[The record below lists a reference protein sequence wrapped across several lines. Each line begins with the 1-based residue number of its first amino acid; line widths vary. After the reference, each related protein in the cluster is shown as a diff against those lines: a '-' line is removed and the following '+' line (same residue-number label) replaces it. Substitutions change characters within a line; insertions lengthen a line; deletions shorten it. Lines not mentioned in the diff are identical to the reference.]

1 MPLPQP
7 NPSEAA
13 VTSQERQD
21 WLRLCRTENVGPIT
35 FRQLLARYGT
45 ATAALAAL
53 PELAAK
59 GGKRNLLPPPAA
71 AIAKELAAHDKIG
84 ARLITWRDAD
94 YPPRL
99 ATVEDAPPV
108 ISVRGQIGL
117 LHKPRV
123 VALVG
128 ARNASLNGRKFAAT
142 LARELG
148 QRGIVTASGLAR
160 GIDTAVHQASLTTG
174 TIGIIAGGIDNIY
187 PPENAQL
194 YEQMAENGCII
205 AELPFGS
212 EPRAQHFPR
221 RNRIISGLSLG
232 VVVVEAALQSGSLIT
247 ARLALEQGREVF
259 AVPGSPL
266 DPRATGANN
275 LIKQGAHL
283 VQQVA
288 DILDGLPNDSGLGE
302 PANDLAPGQTDAIQS
317 ATTEQIG
324 SQIIEFISASP
335 TDIDELVREC
345 HCSAPA
351 MMAALLELE
360 LAGRVQRLPGNRV
373 CRLFNEPG

>member
-1 MPLPQP
+1 MLRQP
-7 NPSEAA
+7 SRNEAA
-13 VTSQERQD
+13 FGAQERQD

-59 GGKRNLLPPPAA
+59 GGKRNLQPPPVA
-71 AIAKELAAHDKIG
+71 AITREIAAHDKIG
-84 ARLITWRDAD
+84 ARLLTWRDAD
-94 YPPRL
+94 YPARL
-99 ATVEDAPPV
+99 VAVEDAPPV
-108 ISVRGQIGL
+108 LAVRGQVGL
-117 LHKPRV
+117 LHKPRL

-128 ARNASLNGRKFAAT
+128 ARNASLNGRKFAAM

-148 QRGIVTASGLAR
+148 ERGIITVSGLAR

-174 TIGIIAGGIDNIY
+174 TVGVIAGGIDNIY
-187 PPENAQL
+187 PPENAPL
-194 YEQMAENGCII
+194 YAQMAEQGCIV

-221 RNRIISGLSLG
+221 RNRIISGLALG

-283 VQQVA
+283 VQQVG
-288 DILDGLPNDSGLGE
+288 DILDGLPEDSGLAE
-302 PANDLAPGQTDAIQS
+302 PANDLAPSPHAAEDAA
-317 ATTEQIG
+317 ATAQIT
-324 SQIIEFISASP
+324 SQILEFISTSP

-351 MMAALLELE
+351 VMAALLELE

-373 CRLFNEPG
+373 CRLFNELG